1 MGGQELELDEDS
13 TWMLQKTRGEPE
25 GTTRSEDR
33 GADVDGGS
41 LLPSCMDNPMV
52 GCTEN
57 SVVGGGE
64 DRKPD

>member
-1 MGGQELELDEDS
+1 M
-13 TWMLQKTRGEPE
+13 
-25 GTTRSEDR
+25 GTTRSQDK
-33 GADVDGGS
+33 GGDGDGGS
-41 LLPSCMDNPMV
+41 LLPSCMESPMV